1 MAESELITLDTYD
14 KAGPVK
20 PKTDPVKTAKDALA
34 AASDIMDT
42 LHNAVPAFNFVLEV
56 EAIYYVPLKSVKAFT
71 KENEYEY
78 IREGGVNDYV
88 HIKRKPI
95 SKPFTF
101 QVTRYVGTDRFMDP
115 LANGTEFILPL
126 VLYIYKSKA
135 KQGFFSSAPS
145 SPSRTY
151 VFTGATVIG
160 KEYGELDAERSA
172 LLTETT
178 TIAYRELI
186 VVPGY

>member
-1 MAESELITLDTYD
+1 MPGTYKGIIDTVAPAVMSEGG
-14 KAGPVK
+14 ANVK
-20 PKTDPVKTAKDALA
+20 NDAL
-34 AASDIMDT
+34 
-42 LHNAVPAFNFVLEV
+42 HNPVTAFNFVLEV

-88 HIKRKPI
+88 HLKRKPI

-101 QVTRYVGTDRFMDP
+101 QVERYVGTDTVNDP

-126 VLYIYKSKA
+126 VLYIYKHKA
-135 KQGFFSSAPS
+135 KQGYASSAPS
-145 SPSRTY
+145 DPSRIY
-151 VFTGATVIG
+151 IFTGCTVIS
-160 KEYGELDAERSA
+160 KEYGALDAERSG
-172 LLTETT
+172 LLTETS

-186 VVPGY
+186 VVPKL

>member
-1 MAESELITLDTYD
+1 MAINANTATTGDTGIG
-14 KAGPVK
+14 A
-20 PKTDPVKTAKDALA
+20 DAFGDAIHA
-34 AASDIMDT
+34 AAGTISDAIFDP
-42 LHNAVPAFNFVLEV
+42 LHNPVTAFNFVLEV

-78 IREGGVNDYV
+78 IHEGGVNDYV
-88 HIKRKPI
+88 YLKRKPI

-101 QVTRYVGTDRFMDP
+101 QVTRYVGTDSFTDP

-126 VLYIYKSKA
+126 VLYIYKHKN
-135 KQGFFSSAPS
+135 KQGYAPSAPS
-145 SPSRTY
+145 APSRIY
-151 VFTGATVIG
+151 VFTGCTVIS

-178 TIAYRELI
+178 TIAYRELV
-186 VVPGY
+186 VVPGV